1 MSVTAANSTPAT
13 NSLGVTPE
21 APWLGLRSFTE
32 EVRDYFY
39 GRDKEIQELFE
50 RVQHRTLT
58 VLYGQ
63 SGWGKTSLLR
73 AGLIPRLRD
82 AGQTPLLIRLDFL
95 DNPSADFN
103 EASLPAN
110 VDLGSWARMMGEC
123 GIVDFIRECLEAQ
136 VVRKVRTTLR
146 IERIGYDQ
154 AQQPSLWELF
164 HDPGWGLTDT
174 DLTPVLMFDQ
184 FEELFTQGEARRPDD
199 AKAFFEA
206 LACLVENRP
215 PASVRERM
223 ERDDDFADRLQTG
236 PTAVK
241 VLLTL
246 RDDFL
251 HRLERG
257 RRRMPSMMDNRF
269 ELRPLRGPEA
279 IRAVYDPGAIRGI
292 TSPIIPL
299 ETAAAIVRLV
309 AGVPA
314 QTPLDE
320 IDNVPP
326 LLSLMCEQLNVRRLA
341 RSESQIQIEG
351 LANAPEVLREFYEAS
366 FATHPEALREFIEDD
381 LVSESGFRESRTVQA
396 AVEHLAARGVPDGA
410 ARLRQLVDSRLLVIE
425 ERGGV
430 ERMELTHDI
439 LAPIIVAARRERSDR
454 LAREVARQQLAEE
467 RKKRRRFAAVTATM
481 TLLLIAAIASGGLA
495 WLAAQT
501 ARIEQARSRA
511 AENQRRVAEQARV
524 DEVITRQR
532 YQALLHRVSVI
543 DVAAGN
549 RIMEEVYAAERTGPS
564 PRGFSGVPK
573 SREAGA
579 LWARALEHEPE
590 NQLAADRLWS
600 LLRTRSSTRSMAL
613 RQRGDV
619 FHASVSLDGRR
630 IVTASEDKTARIWDA
645 ETVQPDGE
653 PPRHNGAVRHA
664 SFSPDGRYVV
674 TACWDNTARIWDAET
689 GLAHGEPLRHD
700 DTVWLTSFSPDGR
713 RVVTTSSDNTARI
726 WDADTGQPHGEP
738 LQHDHV
744 VIHASFSP
752 DGRRIVT
759 ASWDKTARIWDAET
773 GQLHGEPFRHDG
785 FVYRAS
791 FSPNGRR
798 IVTASEDKTARI
810 WDAETGQPHGEPLRH
825 DNFVRHASFSPD
837 GRRIVTASDDKT
849 ARIWDAETGQPYGE
863 PLRHDGA
870 VRHASFSPDGRRI
883 VTASDD
889 KTARI
894 WDAQTGQP
902 RGGPLL
908 HEEAVRQASFSPDGR
923 RIVTAS
929 EDNTARIWDA
939 ETGHSQG
946 EILRHEG
953 PVHHA
958 SFSPDGRRIVTA
970 SKDNTA
976 RIWDADTGQ
985 PHGEPLRHDEFV
997 YRASFSP
1004 DGRRIVTASEDK
1016 TARIWD
1022 AETGQPCGEPLRHDG
1037 IVFHASFSPDSC
1049 RIITAS
1055 GDKTARIWSV
1065 EIADSSVGS
1074 HLPSSSAIAWA
1085 HQALGLRYRDDGTLE
1100 LIPGDERL
1108 ATLQR
1113 LPESNDRWRDLSEW
1127 MNADPLTRPIV
1138 VGASLSTAQ
1147 IAIRERDFAL
1157 RPFRER
1163 KGWSHYDHD
1172 WSSQLALESAL
1183 QYDTTV
1189 PLARLLLANVLERLE
1204 RAEEEAKRD
1213 AGIFLHAA
1221 HLREYDLDRLPDD
1234 PSLRKRAAAILR
1246 ELPDSQ
1252 VGVGPKPTL
1261 AKDEADKLDP
1271 PVTP

>member
-773 GQLHGEPFRHDG
+773 GQ
-785 FVYRAS
+785 
-791 FSPNGRR
+791 
-798 IVTASEDKTARI
+798 
-810 WDAETGQPHGEPLRH
+810 
-825 DNFVRHASFSPD
+825 
-837 GRRIVTASDDKT
+837 
-849 ARIWDAETGQPYGE
+849 
-863 PLRHDGA
+863 
-870 VRHASFSPDGRRI
+870 
-883 VTASDD
+883 
-889 KTARI
+889 
-894 WDAQTGQP
+894 
-902 RGGPLL
+902 
-908 HEEAVRQASFSPDGR
+908 
-923 RIVTAS
+923 
-929 EDNTARIWDA
+929 
-939 ETGHSQG
+939 
-946 EILRHEG
+946 
-953 PVHHA
+953 
-958 SFSPDGRRIVTA
+958 
-970 SKDNTA
+970 
-976 RIWDADTGQ
+976 
-985 PHGEPLRHDEFV
+985 
-997 YRASFSP
+997 
-1004 DGRRIVTASEDK
+1004 
-1016 TARIWD
+1016 
-1022 AETGQPCGEPLRHDG
+1022 PCGEPLRHDG